1 MTIEELEGYKSSAEQ
16 YNPDGLY
23 ALGLAYANPPEGV
36 EKNLDEALWNFT
48 ASVWEA
54 RKKGRVHAVGAF
66 KAGVLLYYGT
76 GNQID
81 TKAAYH
87 YWMMAAEG
95 GNIMAMYLLG
105 RYHIGDDMENGCG
118 YPRIPSV
125 GVAYLKAA
133 AEGGQASAA
142 FAVAECYRTGN
153 GVVSSRYDELEWM
166 TKAAQLGNVNAMY
179 NCGVINEEYYD
190 YNAAGQWF
198 YMAAQQGS
206 TDAERALG
214 GYTYSRITGRWK
226 KLGA

>member
-1 MTIEELEGYKSSAEQ
+1 MTIDEFEGYKSKAER

-23 ALGLAYANPPEGV
+23 ALGLAYADPPEGV
-36 EKNLDEALWNFT
+36 EKNLDEALWCFT
-48 ASVWEA
+48 ACVWEA
-54 RKKGRVHAVGAF
+54 RKKGKVHAVGAF

-87 YWMMAAEG
+87 YWLMAAEG
-95 GNIMAMYLLG
+95 GNIMATYLLG
-105 RYHIGDDMENGCG
+105 RYHIGDDMEKGCG

-125 GVAYLKAA
+125 GVAYLKKA

-153 GVVSSRYDELEWM
+153 GVVSSRLDELDWM
-166 TKAAQLGNVNAMY
+166 TKSAQLGNVSAMY
-179 NCGVINEEYYD
+179 NCGVINEELYD

-198 YMAAQQGS
+198 YEAARRGNRNAEMA
-206 TDAERALG
+206 LN
-214 GYTYSRITGRWK
+214 GYAFSKMTKRWR
-226 KLGA
+226 KLEA